1 MEHTSHN
8 SRGPI
13 IILKPWGGHRKLL
26 LGCILD
32 LISDNLMSG
41 LARLGGDDLVEL
53 NSSDGLHCSIRALG
67 QKSLFYVCGVEG
79 KLHDLLF
86 KILIPMKWESP
97 ASLSGP

>member
-67 QKSLFYVCGVEG
+67 QKSLFYVCDVEG